1 MKNYSRIISIIG
13 LLFTVAGC
21 TIYKDVQ
28 APKAELPVA
37 FNDEAA
43 KDTVGIGALPWKSF
57 FRDEVLLALIDSAL
71 KKNFDM
77 HIALK
82 NIEEAQHIVRQSKWN
97 NVPTLDLNITGS
109 TIIPSK
115 YSLNGLTSSQFLG
128 SNHIEDYSAGASL
141 SWEAD
146 IWGRIRNTNKAAL
159 AAYLQSDEVRKTLQ
173 TDLIA
178 NVSKGYFNL
187 LMLDQ
192 QLRVAKHNI
201 ALNDSTLH
209 IVTVQYNFGQVTSP
223 AVQQAQAQQLIAA
236 ELIPQLEQEIALQE
250 NALHILAGQL
260 PVAIRRHAILDE
272 IKFPVELSAGVPSAM
287 VRRRPDV
294 RSRELDLVIA
304 NAKVGISKAQM
315 YPALRITAS
324 GGANAL
330 KASNWFN
337 IPGSLFGV
345 VGASIVQPLLQHK
358 ELITQYKLTGIER
371 EKAVILFRQTVL
383 KAVGEV
389 SDAMV
394 KIAKLKHQELIV
406 GKRVVTLQHAT
417 ANANSLFQNGMANYL
432 EVIIAQGN
440 VLQSEL
446 DFASIKR
453 QELSAIVDLYRSL
466 GGGTN

>member
-1 MKNYSRIISIIG
+1 MKNYNRIISLIG
-13 LLFTVAGC
+13 LLFMVAGC
-21 TIYKDVQ
+21 KIYKDVQ

-37 FNDEAA
+37 FNDEAV

-82 NIEEAQHIVRQSKWN
+82 NIEEAQQIVRQSKWN
-97 NVPTLDLNITGS
+97 NVPTLDLNATGS

-115 YSLNGLTSSQFLG
+115 YSLNGLTSNQFLG

-159 AAYLQSDEVRKTLQ
+159 AAYLQSDEARKTLQ
-173 TDLIA
+173 TNLIS

-201 ALNDSTLH
+201 ELNDSTLH
-209 IVTVQYNFGQVTSP
+209 IVIVQYNFGQVTSL

-250 NALHILAGQL
+250 NALHILSGQL
-260 PVAIRRHAILDE
+260 PFAIRRHAILDE

-304 NAKVGISKAQM
+304 NAKVGISKAHM

-337 IPGSLFGV
+337 IPSSLFGV

-358 ELITQYKLTGIER
+358 ELSTQYKLTDIER

-394 KIAKLKHQELIV
+394 KIEKLKHQELIV
-406 GKRVVTLQHAT
+406 GKRVLTLQHAT

-446 DFASIKR
+446 DFASVKR